1 MSIYKLIP
9 YSTLNKN
16 NFFFL
21 PSTACTH
28 PMKNYTDIQR
38 EPCPGRAS
46 IRALCSPLSTFQGIL
61 TEWKSNPE
69 IKASTSRQLFLR
81 HDTIRK
87 NIILTLYVN
96 L

>member
-38 EPCPGRAS
+38 DFLVLEELVLEHSVLHCPPFKVFSLNGNQ
-46 IRALCSPLSTFQGIL
+46 IQ
-61 TEWKSNPE
+61 KS
-69 IKASTSRQLFLR
+69 KRQQAGSCFCGM
-81 HDTIRK
+81 TQ
-87 NIILTLYVN
+87 
-96 L
+96 